1 MYVKWASCSFI
12 YLTQI
17 LILTWLLCW
26 LDMQMS
32 NEHFNL
38 FIWHKFYFH
47 KFIWHL
53 NVRNDNLN
61 VHLTI
66 ESLFDMLKYR
76 IYKCE
81 CQMKKNCE
89 LTCASLIRHVY
100 VVCTCGYWMNKLFSW
115 HRFFIFCSI
124 FFRHV
129 FMKYQMHMWNE
140 HPFCICDLMQIFAPV
155 TTYTSTQLRKRRRR
169 RRSSKWSA
177 LKKVSRDKEI
187 YYW

>member
-17 LILTWLLCW
+17 LILTWLLCR

-38 FIWHKFYFH
+38 FIWHKIYFH

-53 NVRNDNLN
+53 NVKNDNLN

-115 HRFFIFCSI
+115 HRFFIFFPFSFDMCS
-124 FFRHV
+124 
-129 FMKYQMHMWNE
+129 WNIKCTCGMNT
-140 HPFCICDLMQIFAPV
+140 H
-155 TTYTSTQLRKRRRR
+155 S
-169 RRSSKWSA
+169 
-177 LKKVSRDKEI
+177 VSVI
-187 YYW
+187 